1 MAKFDLSAFT
11 DEYSNDF
18 SAQIEG
24 MLLNG
29 VKYTEIRG
37 VNGKNISE
45 ISLKEA
51 GEIKKMLDD
60 NGLAVWSVGSPLGKI
75 KLNDDI
81 DKHIELTK
89 HVCEIAN
96 VLGTPRIRVFSFY
109 VPDTSDIKPYSGQVF
124 DYMGKMLKASEPY
137 GVILCHENE
146 KGIYGEKTEGVLD
159 IMHQFGNG
167 YRCIFDPANF
177 LQAGV
182 TTYPDAFEKL
192 KDYIYY
198 MHIKDCRADKSIA
211 PAGKGE
217 GKIPEILRELDKR
230 SDTVVLT
237 VEPHLRVFSGLAALE
252 ESGSTSE
259 IIDQYP
265 TSQAAFN
272 AAVSALKSILSDMGK

>member
-1 MAKFDLSAFT
+1 M
-11 DEYSNDF
+11 
-18 SAQIEG
+18 
-24 MLLNG
+24 
-29 VKYTEIRG
+29 
-37 VNGKNISE
+37 
-45 ISLKEA
+45 KEA

-198 MHIKDCRADKSIA
+198 MHIKDCRADKTIA